1 MNTAVF
7 QIGAALL
14 GACIG
19 SFLNVV
25 IWRLPQDDPARRNL
39 GGRSYC
45 PGCGKMI
52 RWNHNVPVFGWLF
65 LGGKAACCGTRIS
78 FRYPFVELLTAALF
92 YALAAWPPL
101 GSVLVVD
108 VATDLMTIDA
118 AKMGAFIASVIFAS
132 MLVALTFI
140 DFDTYLLPDAL
151 TKPGMVIGLVAG
163 AWPGFAGM
171 MSPDLME
178 PPELVPSMIAS
189 VSGLLV
195 GGGVTWGVR
204 IAGSAVFKKEA
215 MGFGDV
221 KLMAM
226 IGAFVGWQGSLLTLF
241 LGCVFG
247 AIVGSVLTLR
257 TGNARIPFGPYLAMG
272 AIVTLFGQGPI
283 LTGLLV
289 DWPEWQRDNP
299 SSVFAVLGVGLC
311 ALMALLWIIRRGRR

>member
-1 MNTAVF
+1 MGTAVF
-7 QIGAALL
+7 EVGAALF

-25 IWRLPQDDPARRNL
+25 IWRLPQEDPARRTL
-39 GGRSYC
+39 GGRSSC
-45 PGCGKMI
+45 PSCGVQI
-52 RWNHNVPVFGWLF
+52 RWFDNVPILGWL
-65 LGGKAACCGTRIS
+65 LLRGKARCCSNSIS
-78 FRYPFVELLTAALF
+78 PRYPFVELLTAALF
-92 YALAAWPPL
+92 YALASWPPF
-101 GSVLVVD
+101 GSVLL
-108 VATDLMTIDA
+108 TDA
-118 AKMGAFIASVIFAS
+118 ATGLMSIDTAAMGAFIASVIFAS

-163 AWPGFAGM
+163 TWPGVAGVISLDSM
-171 MSPDLME
+171 PS
-178 PPELVPSMIAS
+178 PELRQLLAS
-189 VSGLLV
+189 LSGLLV

-257 TGNARIPFGPYLAMG
+257 SGNARIPFGPYLAMG

-283 LTGLLV
+283 LTWLFV
-289 DWPEWQRDNP
+289 DWPEWQRNNP
-299 SSVFAVLGVGLC
+299 SSVMVMLAIGM
-311 ALMALLWIIRRGRR
+311 AALLGLLWVIRRGRR